1 MTEKDYETEN
11 DYEKILEDT
20 LKDDLKWLEREF
32 ALLFQYKNVKTK
44 EDIIMATQILDQ
56 FVNHIKNNDNKEVL
70 NLLAITLNRIEQAYP
85 EFF

>member
-11 DYEKILEDT
+11 DYEKLLEDT
-20 LKDDLKWLEREF
+20 LKDDLEWLEREF

-44 EDIIMATQILDQ
+44 EDIIMGTQILDQ
-56 FVNHIKNNDNKEVL
+56 FVDHIKNDDNKEFL